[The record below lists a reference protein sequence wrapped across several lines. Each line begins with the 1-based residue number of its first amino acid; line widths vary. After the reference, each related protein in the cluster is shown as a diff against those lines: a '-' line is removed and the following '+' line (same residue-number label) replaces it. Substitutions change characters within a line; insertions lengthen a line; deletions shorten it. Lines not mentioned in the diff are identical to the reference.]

1 MKGKKHLEVP
11 CAMSNFGG
19 LNEWRKHI
27 EERTKAIR
35 ERQQGAQTA
44 DTEGDSISVSP
55 SPDVE
60 DGRPASEEVEEI
72 LQRRRALRDE
82 IQTIEEPAPE
92 EAPDVAVLD
101 AAALFA
107 LLPRHIQLLVRPVKQ
122 EVAQNSYK
130 SKFSESREELIGRV
144 LNPQLTLEET
154 ARVLN
159 VCPTT
164 VRRYTNRGLLK
175 QERTPGN
182 HRRFRLSDVLE
193 FLEGQGGQVSD

>member
-1 MKGKKHLEVP
+1 
-11 CAMSNFGG
+11 MSRFGG

-27 EERTKAIR
+27 EERTRAIR
-35 ERQQGAQTA
+35 EREASAQIAEEEERPQGPPLTTPAQPA
-44 DTEGDSISVSP
+44 SDE
-55 SPDVE
+55 VE
-60 DGRPASEEVEEI
+60 DI
-72 LQRRRALRDE
+72 LQRRRAIREE
-82 IQTIEEPAPE
+82 IQSIPEPPARTPA
-92 EAPDVAVLD
+92 EAAVLD

-107 LLPRHIQLLVRPVKQ
+107 ILPRHIQLLVRPVKE

-130 SKFSESREELIGRV
+130 SKFTETREELISRI

-154 ARVLN
+154 ARILN

-164 VRRYTNRGLLK
+164 VRRYTNRGLLR

-193 FLEGQGGQVSD
+193 FLEAQGGEVSD